1 MSFNDFNDDIHS
13 NNKTDF
19 FLDDILYTPK
29 IKSKNSTISEFSF
42 KPISNQLNSNEFNK
56 ENINITN
63 FSEYSTDLTEIK
75 NNNLKLND
83 KNILCSGNF
92 VSNKKIN
99 YKVNVNPFDDDYKSN
114 DNYVK
119 DFNENLSE
127 NNVNSFS
134 DFCIGININ
143 MNNYFD
149 HLYNMD
155 VEFEEKKY
163 NNNINI
169 DFDLFQNL
177 FENNKEKKF
186 LSMKRYNKDILTEG
200 INDFSIKKKEKSKKY
215 YSNCSTMK

>member
-13 NNKTDF
+13 NDKTDF

-99 YKVNVNPFDDDYKSN
+99 YKVNVNPFDDDYNSN

-127 NNVNSFS
+127 INVNSFS

-143 MNNYFD
+143 MNNYFE
-149 HLYNMD
+149 HLYSMD

-169 DFDLFQNL
+169 DFDLFQNV
-177 FENNKEKKF
+177 FENKEKKF

-200 INDFSIKKKEKSKKY
+200 INDFSIKKKEKSRKY